1 MPIYE
6 YVCSSCQKRT
16 EVMRR
21 FSDPPLTECDC
32 GGELRKV
39 LSVPAIIF
47 KGSGFYATDYR
58 SESYKRAA
66 KGESQS
72 HTDKGPAAGKPANEA
87 GKADGKTGA
96 GGKGAHAEKGKK
108 K

>member
-47 KGSGFYATDYR
+47 KGSGFYVTDNAR
-58 SESYKRAA
+58 KESKPGDNGGETPAKSEGTEA
-66 KGESQS
+66 KTEKAESP
-72 HTDKGPAAGKPANEA
+72 T
-87 GKADGKTGA
+87 
-96 GGKGAHAEKGKK
+96 
-108 K
+108 